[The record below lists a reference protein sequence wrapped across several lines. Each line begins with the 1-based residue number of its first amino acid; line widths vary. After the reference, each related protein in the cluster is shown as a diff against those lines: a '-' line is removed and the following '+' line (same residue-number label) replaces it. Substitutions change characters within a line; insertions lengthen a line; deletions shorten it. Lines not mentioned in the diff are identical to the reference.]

1 MNLPLYSRF
10 QSVQKQS
17 PEKGV
22 LTTFANFTGKH
33 LESLFP
39 VAPVQ
44 LLSSEF
50 CKIFKITYF
59 VEHLFCRKK
68 KKEKQ
73 TLFSVRIRMYRS
85 EEKHNFLNIFIDK
98 YETLPGFQ

>member
-39 VAPVQ
+39 VTPVQ

-50 CKIFKITYF
+50 CKIFKNTYF
-59 VEHLFCRKK
+59 VENLFVEKRKK
-68 KKEKQ
+68 KNKSCFQ
-73 TLFSVRIRMYRS
+73 SVS
-85 EEKHNFLNIFIDK
+85 EYTDQKKNTIS
-98 YETLPGFQ
+98 